1 MVVVVDASAVAAIA
15 FGEPDGPTLTAHLSG
30 QSLIAPTLFDY
41 ELANIAWKKSRRH
54 PVLAPAIQAALE
66 ASAYLPINRVAVPAG
81 EMLRLARA
89 TGLTAYD
96 ASYLWLARSR
106 DAELVTL
113 DSRLAKAAGQAR

>member
-1 MVVVVDASAVAAIA
+1 MAVVVDASAIAAIA
-15 FGEPDGPTLTAHLSG
+15 FGEPDGPTLTAHLAG

-41 ELANIAWKKSRRH
+41 ELANIAWKKTRRH
-54 PVLAPAIQAALE
+54 PALAPAIQAALD
-66 ASAYLPINRVAVPAG
+66 AATCLPIDRVAVPAG
-81 EMLRLARA
+81 DMLRLARA

-113 DSRLAKAAGQAR
+113 DGRLAKAADWP

>member
-1 MVVVVDASAVAAIA
+1 MAVVVDASAIAAIA
-15 FGEPDGPTLTAHLSG
+15 FGEPDGPALTAHLSG

-41 ELANIAWKKSRRH
+41 ELANIAWKKTRRH
-54 PVLAPAIQAALE
+54 PALAPAIQAALD
-66 ASAYLPINRVAVPAG
+66 AAACLPIDRVAVPAG
-81 EMLRLARA
+81 DMLRLARA

-113 DSRLAKAAGQAR
+113 DGRLAHAAGQEA